1 LLRRHAETAANC
13 CTLPTVEDMIGFSVL
28 INYVLL

>member
-13 CTLPTVEDMIGFSVL
+13 CTLSIVEDVIGFSVL
-28 INYVLL
+28 IN